1 MGAPLTPVDEVLDY
15 LISKADCVVEKEW
28 VELQHARD
36 RVLATD
42 VVSAINVPLMDNSA
56 MDGYAI
62 NTNDISVGDELVV
75 SDRIP
80 AGKTGQDL
88 VSGTVARIFTGAPVP
103 RGANAVVMQEL
114 TEKVGDKVR
123 ISEMPGEGVNIRR
136 AGQDIDQG
144 TTILQVG
151 RRLRAQDLG
160 LIASV
165 GCDRVQVFRRLK
177 IAVMSTGDELIEPP
191 VPLQPGQIYNSN
203 HPTLIAMIHQLGM
216 EPVDIGLVE
225 DSAEATEKAL
235 KDAAGKADCIVST
248 GGVSVGEED
257 YVKSTVERLGRL
269 ELWRI
274 AMKPGKPLA
283 FGYIDETPFF
293 GLPGNPVSS
302 FVTFLIVARPF
313 FLKLQGCYELRLPSM
328 TAPAEFAMKPGLRRE
343 YCRVRVE
350 YDGSGKEVVTNF
362 DNQGSGVLSSVS
374 WANGLAEI
382 EMGREINP
390 GDLIKVYLLPDA

>member
-177 IAVMSTGDELIEPP
+177 IAVMSTGDELIEHLYHCNLVRSTIP
-191 VPLQPGQIYNSN
+191 I
-203 HPTLIAMIHQLGM
+203 TLH
-216 EPVDIGLVE
+216 
-225 DSAEATEKAL
+225 
-235 KDAAGKADCIVST
+235 
-248 GGVSVGEED
+248 
-257 YVKSTVERLGRL
+257 
-269 ELWRI
+269 
-274 AMKPGKPLA
+274 
-283 FGYIDETPFF
+283 
-293 GLPGNPVSS
+293 
-302 FVTFLIVARPF
+302 
-313 FLKLQGCYELRLPSM
+313 
-328 TAPAEFAMKPGLRRE
+328 
-343 YCRVRVE
+343 
-350 YDGSGKEVVTNF
+350 
-362 DNQGSGVLSSVS
+362 
-374 WANGLAEI
+374 
-382 EMGREINP
+382 
-390 GDLIKVYLLPDA
+390 